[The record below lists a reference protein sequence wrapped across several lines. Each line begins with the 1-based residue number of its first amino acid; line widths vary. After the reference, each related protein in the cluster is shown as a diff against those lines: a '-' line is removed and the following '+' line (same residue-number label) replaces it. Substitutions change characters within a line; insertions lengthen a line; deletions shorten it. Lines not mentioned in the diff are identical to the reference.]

1 MNEDTTYSENANSSW
16 VSAAIRPCVVSF
28 GCMVH
33 DQTPPRAWSSSC
45 FFLIINGHTVMC
57 TAAHVLHEI
66 RKVMDAG
73 VVLSDWHINDVFT
86 KTSSDI
92 LYPYNV
98 MDQPQFLLR
107 DDALGLDY
115 CLIYIDWLTTTNLQ
129 RSGVKGITK
138 ARIGDAT
145 EADKWVLSGFPSVF
159 TKAKGEGI
167 AQVHCVF
174 GVTPI
179 ERPDNWEPDKSQMAL
194 FGQLDQVA
202 DPILNSVDIG
212 GMSGGPIFG
221 LFKKEDGSP
230 TIKLVAVQSG
240 WSETSRVIA
249 ACPIEPFLNAVERL
263 IEQANDAS
271 PDEAA

>member
-1 MNEDTTYSENANSSW
+1 MTEDRIYAENANSSW
-16 VSAAIRPCVVSF
+16 VSVAIRPCVASF

-33 DQTPPRAWSSSC
+33 DQAPPRAWSASC
-45 FFLIINGHTVMC
+45 FFLIINGQTVMC

-73 VVLSDWHINDVFT
+73 VVLTDWHINDVFT
-86 KTSSDI
+86 KTSSET

-98 MDQPQFLLR
+98 MDQQHFLLR
-107 DDALGLDY
+107 DDTLGLDY
-115 CLIYIDWLTTTNLQ
+115 CLIHIDWLTTTNLQ
-129 RSGVKGITK
+129 RSGVKGITR

-145 EADKWVLSGFPSVF
+145 AADKWVLSGFPSVF
-159 TKAKGEGI
+159 TQATGEGI

-179 ERPDNWEPDKSQMAL
+179 ERPDSWEADRSQMSL
-194 FGQLDQVA
+194 FGKLDQVA

-221 LFKKEDGSP
+221 LFKKDDGSL
-230 TIKLVAVQSG
+230 TIKLVAVQSA
-240 WSETSRVIA
+240 WSEASRIIT
-249 ACPIEPFLNAVERL
+249 ACPVEPFLNAVERL
-263 IEQANDAS
+263 LQDVNEKSQ
-271 PDEAA
+271 